1 MTDAK
6 RIDGDDMTYWWQVAD
21 SAGAFDADVLSDMTR
36 PQTLYGTMHNGDVA
50 GLSLVDVPAT
60 YNTQTHAQRTDN
72 ALWHLAKRMAELGEE
87 VRELKRIIDNMTA
100 DR

>member
-1 MTDAK
+1 MSHV
-6 RIDGDDMTYWWQVAD
+6 DGDDMTYWWQVAD
-21 SAGAFDADVLSDMTR
+21 SAGAFDSDVLAGNT
-36 PQTLYGTMHNGDVA
+36 QTLYGTMHNGDVA

-60 YNTQTHAQRTDN
+60 YNTQTHAQRTDA
-72 ALWHLAKRMAELGEE
+72 ALWHMAKRMAELGDQ